1 MNAMRKAQEAAQLA
15 ADYWLVYEGT
25 TGVRG
30 DKERAQEAEHSMF
43 KWATLAQAEA
53 AERQAAAME
62 LANEIAKRAA
72 DPFKAYAT
80 LEAAARES
88 AAQKDAEIARLRD
101 ALLAVRVDSGWG
113 FLGNKDAVR
122 NALALTD
129 EEEQRANDK
138 YLRANG
144 QKR

>member
-1 MNAMRKAQEAAQLA
+1 MIAEL
-15 ADYWLVYEGT
+15 
-25 TGVRG
+25 
-30 DKERAQEAEHSMF
+30 EAE
-43 KWATLAQAEA
+43 A
-53 AERQAAAME
+53 
-62 LANEIAKRAA
+62 
-72 DPFKAYAT
+72 
-80 LEAAARES
+80 
-88 AAQKDAEIARLRD
+88 KDAEIARLRD